1 MSSNLTVVYQRLVDQ
16 PIHTQPPEENP
27 QTSVIVNSVE
37 EESSSHTSISWS
49 QSQSEGGSDRR
60 STKDSD
66 KKQFMKLCTGVGITL
81 SIVGVIW
88 FFASLIVTLKVYR
101 DVKECVHPSLFEM
114 KETVFNE
121 NNVHRIDFNVISG
134 YVNIGFHDKPHIT
147 IRHFDRFKRG
157 HVFDAKTAHSAVS
170 IHNGLIS
177 ILSENS
183 AFDLNSC
190 QHSSVDVLIPKSYS
204 RAISFTG
211 VVKTGAVFIEGD
223 RTIPVG
229 AIDIIVEAGYIKADH
244 LNALALSLSS
254 EVGIIKV
261 KDTLSASG
269 VKLNVQTGSIKSKHI
284 VAKTFNANV
293 KYGLSSHKDL
303 TADSVNVETNMGY
316 SSVKDVSS
324 FEKLQNITVKTVY
337 GKSLLLLGNP
347 HVNFQMSNKKGN
359 LLIDYKQNEYRCNV
373 FLNKT
378 VNVLGGKCNTFSEK
392 ATDNQAYIAIDTTY
406 GNSEITMDR
415 E

>member
-1 MSSNLTVVYQRLVDQ
+1 MSSNLTVVYQRLLDQ

-27 QTSVIVNSVE
+27 QTSVMVNSVE
-37 EESSSHTSISWS
+37 EDSQSSLSC
-49 QSQSEGGSDRR
+49 SQSENGSDRR
-60 STKDSD
+60 SAKDD

-88 FFASLIVTLKVYR
+88 FFVSLIVTLKVYR
-101 DVKECVHPSLFEM
+101 EVKECVHPSLFEM
-114 KETVFNE
+114 KETVFSE

-134 YVNIGFHDKPHIT
+134 YVNIKYHEKPHIT

-183 AFDLNSC
+183 AFDFSSC
-190 QHSSVDVLIPKSYS
+190 QHSSVDILIPTAYS

-223 RTIPVG
+223 RTIPAG
-229 AIDIIVEAGYIKADH
+229 AIDIIVEAGYIKADN

-261 KDTLSASG
+261 KDALSASG
-269 VKLNVQTGSIKSKHI
+269 VKLNVQTGSIKSKNI
-284 VAKTFNANV
+284 VTKTFNANV

-303 TADSVNVETNMGY
+303 TADTVNVETTLGY
-316 SSVKDVSS
+316 STIKDVSS
-324 FEKLQNITVKTVY
+324 FEKLQNITIKTVY
-337 GKSLLLLGNP
+337 GKSLLLLENP
-347 HVNFQMSNKKGN
+347 HVNFQLSNKKGN
-359 LLIDYKQNEYRCNV
+359 LLIDYKENDYKCNV

-392 ATDNQAYIAIDTTY
+392 ATDNQAYISIDTTY

-415 E
+415 D

>member
-1 MSSNLTVVYQRLVDQ
+1 M
-16 PIHTQPPEENP
+16 
-27 QTSVIVNSVE
+27 VNSVE
-37 EESSSHTSISWS
+37 EESSQSSLSGSQS
-49 QSQSEGGSDRR
+49 QSQSENGSNRR
-60 STKDSD
+60 SAKDD

-88 FFASLIVTLKVYR
+88 FFVSLIVTLKVYR
-101 DVKECVHPSLFEM
+101 EVKDCVHPSLFEM
-114 KETVFNE
+114 KETVFSE
-121 NNVHRIDFNVISG
+121 DNVHRIDFNVISG
-134 YVNIGFHDKPHIT
+134 YVNIKYHEKPHIT

-157 HVFDAKTAHSAVS
+157 HVFDAKTANSVVS
-170 IHNGLIS
+170 INNGLIS

-183 AFDLNSC
+183 AFDFSSC
-190 QHSSVDVLIPKSYS
+190 QHSSVDILIPTAYA

-229 AIDIIVEAGYIKADH
+229 AIDIIVEAGYIKADN
-244 LNALALSLSS
+244 LNALSLSLSS

-261 KDTLSASG
+261 KDSLSAAG
-269 VKLNVQTGSIKSKHI
+269 VKLNVRTGSIKSKNI
-284 VAKTFNANV
+284 VTKTFNANV
-293 KYGLSSHKDL
+293 KYGLSTHKDL
-303 TADSVNVETNMGY
+303 TADTVNVETNLGY

-324 FEKLQNITVKTVY
+324 FEKLQNITIKTVY
-337 GKSLLLLGNP
+337 GKSLLLLENP
-347 HVNFQMSNKKGN
+347 HVNFQLSNKKGN
-359 LLIDYKQNEYRCNV
+359 LLIDYKENEYKCNV

-392 ATDNQAYIAIDTTY
+392 ATDNQAYISIDTAY